1 MTDLAGVWVKD
12 KGTKGN
18 QLTWTDPSI
27 HETGFEIWR
36 GLSANT
42 ADDSWGFV
50 PLATVG
56 ADVLEYIDTS
66 AKKETDVYFYQV
78 FAINKVGFTG
88 VEGYKNLT
96 AKSEGSNIVQMGG
109 DPPPPPPPDLPAAPT
124 GLEAAVLPGPEV
136 LLTWIHDSTN
146 TTDFVIERAVG
157 TGAFSFLARVAAPD
171 VTYTD
176 LSALNGNTYSYRV
189 AAANTAGQSGYSN
202 TAAVTVN
209 LAPAA
214 PTNLTFTVL
223 PGPGVA
229 LTWTDNADNETSFV
243 IHRADGTDGTGVF
256 SFLASVGANITT
268 FTDLNVVDGAGYT
281 YRVAAVNAADQSLW
295 SNELPVGLILPPAAP
310 TGLTATGQAGPPPQ
324 VVLTWT
330 DTATETGFMVQRC
343 TGAGCTNFASLVD
356 LGADVVTYTDLDVVS
371 GNNYSYR
378 VAAVNLG
385 GQSGWSNE
393 ASAEV
398 PASSAAPAAPT
409 NVNARRQNRRVILT
423 WTDNA
428 DNKTGFEIERASNA
442 GFTADVVLIAVDP
455 DTTRYRTV
463 RLPRN
468 SDHYFRVRAVN
479 GADVSAWVNAAPF
492 PDPIHIP

>member
-1 MTDLAGVWVKD
+1 M
-12 KGTKGN
+12 
-18 QLTWTDPSI
+18 
-27 HETGFEIWR
+27 
-36 GLSANT
+36 
-42 ADDSWGFV
+42 
-50 PLATVG
+50 
-56 ADVLEYIDTS
+56 
-66 AKKETDVYFYQV
+66 
-78 FAINKVGFTG
+78 
-88 VEGYKNLT
+88 
-96 AKSEGSNIVQMGG
+96 
-109 DPPPPPPPDLPAAPT
+109 
-124 GLEAAVLPGPEV
+124 
-136 LLTWIHDSTN
+136 
-146 TTDFVIERAVG
+146 
-157 TGAFSFLARVAAPD
+157 
-171 VTYTD
+171 
-176 LSALNGNTYSYRV
+176 

-209 LAPAA
+209 LPPAA

-310 TGLTATGQAGPPPQ
+310 TGLTATGQDGPPPQ

-343 TGAGCTNFASLVD
+343 TGAGCTTLRLSWTSERMSSPTPTWTWCPATTI
-356 LGADVVTYTDLDVVS
+356 ATVS
-371 GNNYSYR
+371 GTM
-378 VAAVNLG
+378 NLG
-385 GQSGWSNE
+385 GQSGWGNE

-479 GADVSAWVNAAPF
+479 GADVSA
-492 PDPIHIP
+492 